1 MGKWAAR
8 RRQLRDEGVR
18 ARQRSGRG
26 AAARRLERRQM
37 MAGLHGLVAEAVQG
51 VAGELAKAVEE
62 ARGLQ
67 QQLRSTASVAVERL
81 MMERSCGGRR

>member
-1 MGKWAAR
+1 
-8 RRQLRDEGVR
+8 
-18 ARQRSGRG
+18 
-26 AAARRLERRQM
+26 M

-67 QQLRSTASVAVERL
+67 QQLRSTASAAVERL
-81 MMERSCGGRR
+81 LMERRL

>member
-1 MGKWAAR
+1 
-8 RRQLRDEGVR
+8 
-18 ARQRSGRG
+18 
-26 AAARRLERRQM
+26 

-67 QQLRSTASVAVERL
+67 QQLRSTASAAVERL
-81 MMERSCGGRR
+81 LMARERRLWREEVMRLEEEVAEWERLGDERQQ

>member
-1 MGKWAAR
+1 
-8 RRQLRDEGVR
+8 
-18 ARQRSGRG
+18 
-26 AAARRLERRQM
+26 